1 MLEQMDDEEF
11 VKQLLEEFD
20 KEFWEAMEKI
30 R

>member
-1 MLEQMDDEEF
+1 MEQMDDEEF

>member
-1 MLEQMDDEEF
+1 MDDEEF